1 MLYLL
6 CDSLLRFDTPPAH
19 LLHGA
24 TSAMCCILQQGL
36 LGWKEVQ
43 GTSAGPRSSVRHPSS
58 NSLSNGGGNYHASM
72 PACMTASGDFV
83 QLLCLSS
90 LSFLS
95 PVCFWPQRKIW
106 VGLDVFVPVFYGGTP
121 AVPPEPKESFLC
133 SKRLVTSAK
142 WRKHFPVNSYEKPS
156 FQTGPIGNVPTI
168 TLEPK
173 IESYRFLWTSTTIFG
188 GNEHKLRLRIP
199 VFLPVQLPNTCFV
212 SFMYSRSCRIPIAC
226 TLKSYVFMI
235 PLFWQSCILKSP

>member
-1 MLYLL
+1 M
-6 CDSLLRFDTPPAH
+6 
-19 LLHGA
+19 
-24 TSAMCCILQQGL
+24 GL
-36 LGWKEVQ
+36 LEPCAASCSRACSDEKRCRALVQ
-43 GTSAGPRSSVRHPSS
+43 ARARPCGIPAAIAWAMAVATT
-58 NSLSNGGGNYHASM
+58 M

-133 SKRLVTSAK
+133 SKRHVTSAK